1 MSMLDPHSYADSAQ
15 PNTKHI
21 ELELYVDFTT
31 RELYGTATLH
41 LDREAGGTLDLDTRG
56 LAVQSVT
63 DAKNSSVS
71 FDLGAADPIKG
82 TRLRLHTTSDRV
94 KIRYRSSPEAM
105 ALQWLEPAQT
115 KGGKKPYLFTQCQA
129 IHARTIVP
137 CQDSPRVRIT
147 YEARLNIP
155 AELKAVFAA
164 EYLGREEAE
173 AGRAVEIFRMPQAI
187 PSYLLAFAVGNIAS
201 KDIGPRSR
209 VYAEPE
215 VLEAGAWE
223 LAGTDTMVQKAE
235 VLFGPYVWDRFD
247 ILVMPPSFPYG
258 GMENPRLTFLTPT
271 VLAGDRSLVNV
282 VAHELAHSWTGNL
295 VTNANMNDFWLNEG
309 FTVYAER
316 RIIEALEGG
325 EAVAL
330 HAALGRKHL
339 QIDLDRLTAKNP
351 RYTKLK
357 TDLSGM
363 HPDDVYSLV
372 PYEKGYLFL
381 RRVEDLVGRPK
392 FDEFLKQY
400 IARFSFKSITTEE
413 FLAFFNE
420 VLPDAKSAINLGEWI
435 EGTGIPS
442 DAPNAKSGRLERIE
456 QLVRAW
462 KEGTR
467 PSISVLKG
475 FDASE
480 WQVFLSSLP
489 KKLDLRDCAFLDD
502 QFALSEVKNAEIRV
516 AWLTIAASSGFEP
529 AYSKVREAL
538 ATWGRMKYLRPL
550 YTAMVE
556 RGPDGKQMAKEIF
569 EKNRAGYHPVAQGL
583 VEGLLSR

>member
-1 MSMLDPHSYADSAQ
+1 MSMLDPHSYADAAQ
-15 PNTKHI
+15 PNTTRI
-21 ELELYVDFTT
+21 ELELTVDFTT
-31 RELYGTATLH
+31 HELYGTATLH
-41 LDREAGGTLDLDTRG
+41 LDRAAEGALDLDTRG
-56 LAVQSVT
+56 LAIQSVT
-63 DAKNSSVS
+63 DAQNASVA
-71 FDLGAADPIKG
+71 FDLGQEDPIKG
-82 TRLRLHTTSDRV
+82 TRLRLHTKSDRV
-94 KIRYRSSPEAM
+94 VVRYRSSPDAM

-137 CQDSPRVRIT
+137 CQDTPRVRVT
-147 YEARLNIP
+147 YEASLNIP
-155 AELKAVFAA
+155 NELQAVMAA
-164 EYLGREEAE
+164 EHVGRET
-173 AGRAVEIFRMPQAI
+173 AGNDRAIEKFRMPQPI
-187 PSYLLAFAVGNIAS
+187 PTYLLAFAVGNITS
-201 KDIGPRSR
+201 KDVGPRSR
-209 VYAEPE
+209 IYAEPE
-215 VLEAGAWE
+215 VLDAAVYE
-223 LAGTDTMVQKAE
+223 LSGVDAMIQKAE
-235 VLFGPYVWDRFD
+235 GLFGKYDWDRFD

-316 RIIEALEGG
+316 RIIEALDGV
-325 EAVAL
+325 EATQL

-392 FDEFLKQY
+392 FDEFLKKY
-400 IARFSFKSITTEE
+400 IARFRFQSITTEQFLE
-413 FLAFFNE
+413 FFGE
-420 VLPDAKSAINLGEWI
+420 VLPEAKSLNLVEWI
-435 EGTGIPS
+435 EGTGIPA
-442 DAPNAKSGRLERIE
+442 DAPGAKSGRLERIE
-456 QLVRAW
+456 ALVSAW
-462 KEGTR
+462 KEGSR

-516 AWLTIAASSGFEP
+516 AWLAIAAASGFEP
-529 AYSKVREAL
+529 AYGKVRDAL
-538 ATWGRMKYLRPL
+538 GMWGRMKYLRPL

-556 RGPDGKQMAKEIF
+556 RGPEGKKQAREIYDRF
-569 EKNRAGYHPVAQGL
+569 KASYHPVARGL